1 MDLLTRRALSA
12 FYRDTDEGE
21 PDPSLCGPVS
31 LGGLHY
37 VVLRDR
43 GGTLAVYRVAV
54 KNGTEV
60 LRRMRRW
67 PIQVEGETK

>member
-1 MDLLTRRALSA
+1 MNPLTRRALSA

-21 PDPSLCGPVS
+21 PDASLSGPVVF
-31 LGGLHY
+31 GGLHY

-67 PIQVEGETK
+67 PIEIEGETS